1 MKNPK
6 FHLATLGIDP
16 VVDSNSVPLNHKDAM
31 VALPQHLRRHSSTG
45 VIPAVDAPA
54 KVLQR
59 NPEMAKAAF
68 ELSAAHYEANVGGL
82 DSPSRGAIEQQT
94 PVLAESIGLTNTAT
108 PARDSVKFG
117 KKRTLK

>member
-1 MKNPK
+1 MKNQK

-16 VVDSNSVPLNHKDAM
+16 VVDSSTPLLAQKDAM
-31 VALPQHLRRHSSTG
+31 STLPQHLRRHSSTG
-45 VIPAVDAPA
+45 VTPAIDAPA

-94 PVLAESIGLTNTAT
+94 PILAESIGLTTTAN
-108 PARDSVKFG
+108 PAKDSVKFG